1 MRSLIAKGKRSE
13 EILDLTAPAKQADG
27 LVSRWVRMSLSSKK
41 PEPEQLLK
49 QAGEESAA

>member
-1 MRSLIAKGKRSE
+1 MRSLIAKGKRRD

-41 PEPEQLLK
+41 PEPAELLK
-49 QAGEESAA
+49 QDDKESAA